1 MRRSSAVLLT
11 RRRGERHEVFLV
23 ERAADLRFFGGY
35 WAFPGGV
42 VDEVDRLPG
51 EADDAAALE
60 RCALREL
67 FEETGVLAAALAR
80 AIPAG
85 RRHALREALLDRGTD
100 AGAWAEFV
108 EAADEARSALRTVT
122 TITTPPFA
130 PVRHETPFLHLELPE
145 GEEPEVLE
153 GELVRGRFFEP
164 EQVLEEWTAGALD
177 VAPPVLYLLD
187 LMRGAGLEEFL
198 ERARLMGERL
208 AGGELHRAC
217 FAPGTMTAPLR
228 TPTLPP
234 ATTTN
239 CVLVGEERV
248 WIVDPAT
255 YEEAERA
262 RLFETLD
269 RKVAGG
275 AELAG
280 VLLTHHHHD
289 HVGSAEA
296 VARRFGL
303 EVHAHPETLSRVDLG
318 GQRGVPLLDGET
330 RDLGA
335 APDGTPGWHL
345 TAHETPGHAHGHLV
359 FIDSR
364 YRTAV
369 VGDLVSTLS
378 TIVIDPPEGHM
389 ATYIASL
396 RRVLELDIG
405 VLIPAHGVPQRV
417 GADTLRYHIARREQR
432 EAKLVAALEGGG
444 CTEGELLPVVY
455 DDAPEPIRPLAA
467 RSLLAGLEKLAEEGR
482 ARLEGDRWT
491 LSGGA

>member
-11 RRRGERHEVFLV
+11 RRSGDRHQVFLV
-23 ERAADLRFFGGY
+23 ERAAHLRFFGGY

-51 EADDAAALE
+51 DADERAALE

-67 FEETGVLAAALAR
+67 FEETGVLGPELSR
-80 AIPAG
+80 AIPRA
-85 RRHALREALLDRGTD
+85 RRRELRAALLDRGSD
-100 AGAWAEFV
+100 AGAWREFV
-108 EAADEARSALRTVT
+108 HAADADRRALRHVT

-130 PVRHETPFLHLELPE
+130 PVRHQTPFLHLELPD
-145 GEEPEVLE
+145 GEAPEVLE
-153 GELVRGRFFEP
+153 GELVRGAFFDAE
-164 EQVLEEWTAGALD
+164 EVLETWSAGRQD

-187 LMRGAGLEEFL
+187 LLRGGDLEGFL
-198 ERARLMGERL
+198 ERARRMGERL
-208 AGGELHRAC
+208 VAGELHRAC

-239 CVLVGEERV
+239 CVLVGEERI

-255 YEEAERA
+255 YEGSEQA

-269 RKVAGG
+269 RRRAEGR
-275 AELAG
+275 ELAG

-289 HVGSAEA
+289 HVGAVGA
-296 VARRFGL
+296 VARRHDL
-303 EVHAHPETLSRVDLG
+303 EVHAHPETLARVDLTG
-318 GQRGVPLLDGET
+318 LRAVPLRDGE
-330 RDLGA
+330 RRELGV
-335 APDGTPGWHL
+335 APDGSPGWHL
-345 TAHETPGHAHGHLV
+345 TAYETPGHAHGHLV
-359 FIDSR
+359 FVDSR

-396 RRVLELDIG
+396 RRVLELDIR

-417 GADTLRYHIARREQR
+417 GADTLRYHLARREER
-432 EAKLVAALEGGG
+432 EAKLVAALEAGPRSLD
-444 CTEGELLPVVY
+444 ELLPVVY

-482 ARLEGDRWT
+482 AGLADGRWSLRT
-491 LSGGA
+491 R

>member
-11 RRRGERHEVFLV
+11 RRRGGRHEVFLV
-23 ERAADLRFFGGY
+23 ERSPDLRFFGGY

-51 EADDAAALE
+51 EADERAALE

-67 FEETGVLAAALAR
+67 FEETGVLTPALAAALPR
-80 AIPAG
+80 E
-85 RRHALREALLDRGTD
+85 RRREVRDALLDRDTD
-100 AGAWAEFV
+100 AGAWRELV
-108 EAADEARSALRTVT
+108 GAADEDRRALRTVT

-153 GELVRGRFFEP
+153 GELVRGAFFDAE
-164 EQVLEEWTAGALD
+164 EVLAEWTAGRRS

-187 LMRGAGLEEFL
+187 LLRDGDLEAFL
-198 ERARLMGERL
+198 ERARAMGERL
-208 AGGELHRAC
+208 VRGELHRAC
-217 FAPGTMTAPLR
+217 FAPGTMTAPLE

-239 CVLVGEERV
+239 CVLVGEERI

-255 YEEAERA
+255 YDEGERA
-262 RLFETLD
+262 RLYDTLD
-269 RKVAGG
+269 RRLAAGRQ
-275 AELAG
+275 LAG

-289 HVGSAEA
+289 HVGSAVS
-296 VARRFGL
+296 VARRHGL
-303 EVHAHPETLSRVDLG
+303 AVHAHPETFERVELPG
-318 GQRGVPLLDGET
+318 VETVPLLDGET
-330 RDLGA
+330 IDLGT

-345 TAHETPGHAHGHLV
+345 TAHETPGHARGHLV

-364 YRTAV
+364 YRTAI

-396 RRVLELDIG
+396 QRVLELDIG

-417 GADTLRYHIARREQR
+417 GADTLRYHLARREQR
-432 EAKLVAALEGGG
+432 EEKLVGALRAGARSAA
-444 CTEGELLPVVY
+444 ELLPVVY
-455 DDAPEPIRPLAA
+455 DDAPEAIRPVAA

-482 ARLEGDRWT
+482 ARSEGERWA
-491 LSGGA
+491 LAAEA